1 MQANQHLIGHLL
13 VAERLHD
20 AGVVAGQ
27 VDHHVGTALQGR
39 LDPQH
44 PQAGV
49 AVDLAGHARLAFPH
63 RRLELEHDLVAP
75 TVVGALDRRQVLG
88 VQRRGHLDLVQGA
101 QRHGQHNV
109 VSFIT
114 DTVDFDGH
122 AVLVLNDRR
131 DRGVG
136 LDGFQ
141 LLDQGLGQH
150 RAATDQA
157 RGTQVAIGDATVDA
171 ALLREVQQRQA
182 RRFVVAGTDLLVDQL
197 TGGGRQVLLVEPAR
211 HVDLIQ
217 RVQRVV
223 GSRVQRVVDRA
234 RQIVHGLVETL
245 ERLGGG
251 WLLGRQ
257 IGGGEILAI
266 DQVAWGPHEF
276 RGRRG
281 AQLEVRDVL
290 VQHRLGLVIA
300 DPLAGGHAGTAAQ
313 ARLGFQQGDL
323 PALALQLVRGSQARQ
338 AAADHDRGFILGQR
352 RHAEQPQHHQRT
364 GAQPTDRHSA
374 NSGITRGKQQ
384 FLRARRL
391 KSREGYVSHQAPA
404 SYVDRPE
411 QSSSFDT
418 MGCPRGTHCIGLP
431 DCLSAQVTDRLQE
444 SENGPE

>member
-1 MQANQHLIGHLL
+1 MFASEGYALNRAFPQAPELADLARAEGQVGTASRRVGAVATDFITGERTTGLWIKSVQANQYLISHLL

-63 RRLELEHDLVAP
+63 RRLELEHDLVTP
-75 TVVGALDRRQVLG
+75 TVVGALDRRQVLC

-101 QRHGQHNV
+101 QRHGQHHV
-109 VSFIT
+109 VGLVAGAA
-114 DTVDFDGH
+114 DLDRH
-122 AVLVLNDRR
+122 AVLVLADGR
-131 DRGVG
+131 DRGSG
-136 LDGFQ
+136 LNGFQ
-141 LLDQGLGQH
+141 LLDEGLGQH

-157 RGTQVAIGDATVDA
+157 RSTQVTIGDATVDA
-171 ALLREVQQRQA
+171 TLLREVQQRQA

-197 TGGGRQVLLVEPAR
+197 ASGGRQVLLVEPAR

-217 RVQRVV
+217 RVQGVV
-223 GSRVQRVVDRA
+223 GGRVQRVVDRA

-300 DPLAGGHAGTAAQ
+300 DPFAGGHAGTAAQ
-313 ARLGFQQGDL
+313 ARFGFQQGDL
-323 PALALQLVRGSQARQ
+323 PALVLQLVRGSQARQ

-374 NSGITRGKQQ
+374 NSGITRGKQ
-384 FLRARRL
+384 
-391 KSREGYVSHQAPA
+391 
-404 SYVDRPE
+404 
-411 QSSSFDT
+411 
-418 MGCPRGTHCIGLP
+418 
-431 DCLSAQVTDRLQE
+431 
-444 SENGPE
+444 